1 MLFEKVLKFYHSKI
15 CLLLGI
21 PFVLKQNIR
30 LGYYDDKLG
39 KKTDKQTKQIEIK
52 MNKNQVHR
60 CYSDQVGW
68 GKCRKWFI
76 LNSIH

>member
-1 MLFEKVLKFYHSKI
+1 MS
-15 CLLLGI
+15 
-21 PFVLKQNIR
+21 FVGYTFRIKKNIR
-30 LGYYDDKLG
+30 VGYYDDKLE
-39 KKTDKQTKQIEIK
+39 KKPDKQTKQIEIK